1 MKFSK
6 LSQLFLVSSIG
17 LLVAVFLTAC
27 QIVTIDYVFVAGSK
41 STGSSTAGVGEIL
54 TYAADSESGAL
65 RVVQGPVATG
75 GSTPVAMAVSAD
87 YSNLYVANQITS
99 TSNSLSV
106 ISHFT
111 VANNG
116 LVTLADSV
124 TLPSTS
130 GTAISLAVN
139 PTSTYLYVVSGNT
152 SNTVSSVKATLTQYA
167 LTSGT
172 IGTATTPISLAL
184 PIASYPNYAGDE
196 LVPTGVTVLA
206 DGNAVYVTTFDL
218 AAYNPSGSVTSSNPQ
233 PGFIFGFVTGSGG
246 TLTATTGSPY
256 AAGVKPSALVADPT
270 NRFVYATDYASNEL
284 IGYSI
289 TDCTTGSSTALTC
302 PLSYLLNGPF
312 RTGNEPVAVTIDP
325 RGKFMYVA
333 NSLDASITAFTIDL
347 TSGTPTGAINPT
359 GSSLNHTN
367 TQPLAIAVDPAL
379 GRYVYTADFL
389 GDSVTGFRLDP
400 TAGTLTGTQSS
411 PYPTNESGVN
421 MIYPTSLVVVPHGNH
436 SAIAVA
442 N

>member
-1 MKFSK
+1 M
-6 LSQLFLVSSIG
+6 
-17 LLVAVFLTAC
+17 
-27 QIVTIDYVFVAGSK
+27 
-41 STGSSTAGVGEIL
+41 
-54 TYAADSESGAL
+54 
-65 RVVQGPVATG
+65 
-75 GSTPVAMAVSAD
+75 
-87 YSNLYVANQITS
+87 
-99 TSNSLSV
+99 
-106 ISHFT
+106 
-111 VANNG
+111 
-116 LVTLADSV
+116 
-124 TLPSTS
+124 
-130 GTAISLAVN
+130 
-139 PTSTYLYVVSGNT
+139 
-152 SNTVSSVKATLTQYA
+152 
-167 LTSGT
+167 
-172 IGTATTPISLAL
+172 
-184 PIASYPNYAGDE
+184 
-196 LVPTGVTVLA
+196 
-206 DGNAVYVTTFDL
+206 
-218 AAYNPSGSVTSSNPQ
+218 
-233 PGFIFGFVTGSGG
+233 
-246 TLTATTGSPY
+246 
-256 AAGVKPSALVADPT
+256 
-270 NRFVYATDYASNEL
+270 

-421 MIYPTSLVVVPHGNH
+421 MIYPTSLAIVPHGNH